1 MIFNLFPE
9 EYDFQQHIDAFFNFK
24 KKSFKYSYNTK
35 LNIETLDFVKKEYQT
50 RYGTLLSYTYESSVS
65 YHDYLKSGRMLMQSN
80 DEQSILL
87 GKSLIMKCDI
97 SPLADYI
104 AMQLLFAKIKKLE
117 TQDYIYLYINLPNI
131 HLLKMLQSYGKD
143 VLTS

>member
-9 EYDFQQHIDAFFNFK
+9 EYDFQQHIDDFFNFK
-24 KKSFKYSYNTK
+24 KKTFKYTNSIK
-35 LNIETLDFVKKEYQT
+35 LNVETLDFVKKEYQT
-50 RYGTLLSYTYESSVS
+50 RYGALLPST
-65 YHDYLKSGRMLMQSN
+65 HDNLRSGRMLMESN

-87 GKSLIMKCDI
+87 GKSLIMKCYM
-97 SPLADYI
+97 SPMADHI
-104 AMQLLFAKIKKLE
+104 VMQLLFAKIKKLE

-131 HLLKMLQSYGKD
+131 HLLKMLQSHGKD